1 MVTPKKARVAI
12 TAVRLTAHSP
22 IYNKML
28 HANWLYTQICT
39 CPTFIGS
46 GESMAS
52 ELQVLFNGFGV
63 YCFAV
68 TSTDFV

>member
-1 MVTPKKARVAI
+1 MVTPKKAQVAI

-63 YCFAV
+63 NRIAAV
-68 TSTDFV
+68 TFDSV